1 MHYAVKH
8 GRRRCGAAL
17 VAAALV
23 MAGAAGCSRSGA
35 SSAQRP
41 HVTFMLIDAA
51 GSPNTGERSEEVRE
65 AIRKHTNTDIEFQW
79 VQHDRYDEKMGLV
92 LASPANM
99 PMIMHVNAISGGIVD
114 AAEAGAFWDL
124 NEFIWDSKKYPN
136 LSQANKEILK
146 ALTINKQL
154 IGIYKARELG
164 RYGIGYRTD
173 WAEKLGLAEP
183 KTIEDIYN
191 MLHAFTYDDPDG
203 NGKNDTYGLAMCRY
217 TGPLDIIQ
225 TWFGCGNGWV
235 ELDDELVPVH
245 KTPEYKEALRWAKKI
260 YDEGLI
266 APDWAVRETTG
277 WRDQVNK
284 GEAGM
289 FIDVLDGSRR
299 IWDYLVNNNV
309 PSVVDPTKNAS
320 MTLIGTINNRTLAT
334 PGYNG
339 FLVITKAAKTREEV
353 EACLH
358 FIDKMCDDE
367 MITLCSYGLR
377 GYTYDI
383 DDDGYIID
391 IKTDPAQQKIH
402 ASLNQSICFI
412 PKMLGQVQPAM
423 RQTDRKL
430 RETAVI
436 ASNERYAVLNP
447 ALTYLSNSPS
457 YALNGALLDQ
467 LLSDAR
473 TQYICGRIDDAGLQ
487 AAFDKWDKIGADI
500 VHEVNEQY
508 QRQQGRAN

>member
-1 MHYAVKH
+1 MKHYRFHTVLH
-8 GRRRCGAAL
+8 CTLLLLVVVFL
-17 VAAALV
+17 VAAA
-23 MAGAAGCSRSGA
+23 GCTRATG
-35 SSAQRP
+35 SSKFP

-51 GSPNTGERSEEVRE
+51 GSPNTGKRSDEVRE
-65 AIRKHTNTDIEFQW
+65 AIRTHTSTDIEFQW
-79 VQHDRYDEKMGLV
+79 VQHDRYDEKMGLA
-92 LASPANM
+92 LANPATM
-99 PMIMHVNAISGGIVD
+99 PMIMHVNTLSGGVVD
-114 AAEAGAFWDL
+114 AAKAGAFWDL

-136 LSQANKEILK
+136 LSQANKQILE

-154 IGIYKARELG
+154 IGIYKARDLG
-164 RYGIGYRTD
+164 RYGIGYRSD
-173 WAEKLGLAEP
+173 WAEKLGLPEP
-183 KTIEDIYN
+183 KTIEDVYQ

-225 TWFGCGNGWV
+225 TWFGCGNGWI

-245 KTPEYKEALRWAKKI
+245 KTREYREALRWVKKI

-266 APDWAVRETTG
+266 APDWAVRETAT

-289 FIDVLDGSRR
+289 FIDVLDASRR
-299 IWDYLVNNNV
+299 IWDYLVTNNV
-309 PSVVDPTKNAS
+309 PSVVDATKPAG
-320 MTLIGTINNRTLAT
+320 MTLIGTINDRTLAT

-339 FLVITKAAKTREEV
+339 FLVITKAAKTREQV

-377 GYTYDI
+377 GYTYDL

-402 ASLNQSICFI
+402 ASLNQAICFI
-412 PKMLGQVQPAM
+412 PKMLGDVQPM
-423 RQTDRKL
+423 LRQTDRKL
-430 RETAVI
+430 REIAVI
-436 ASNERYAVLNP
+436 AANQRYAVMNP

-457 YALNGALLDQ
+457 YAFNGALLDQ

-487 AAFDKWDKIGADI
+487 AAFEKWDKIGATM
-500 VHEVNEQY
+500 VQEVNAQY
-508 QRQQGRAN
+508 QANH